1 MTLSHPDTLSLAR
14 LFEHSEA
21 DLVLLFDRAGV
32 LLYESPS
39 VARFVGRER
48 SGGAVLGDENS
59 IVHPDDRGGLKDK
72 LAYIFRTKNSLVL
85 EFRCPVA
92 DGTTA
97 WVECNAMPLT
107 GPDGSVDRVLAVLRD
122 ISERKAAEQALID
135 SEKRYRLLAENFG
148 DYVQRFSPNGTVIY
162 ENPALVELFGEHY
175 NPDRIVGDGISIVH
189 PDDQGWVAATFR
201 NLVENGGTT
210 QGEVR
215 YQLPCGE
222 QRWVDARADAIVGA
236 DGRVE
241 EVLLVSRD
249 ITEAKRT
256 QEALA
261 ESQAL
266 YQLLAEN
273 LTDYLV
279 LYDADGTILYDS
291 PSIERLLQ
299 DNQIQRE
306 KAADDR
312 SIIHPD
318 DRKRARR
325 NFALVAKSGGTH
337 RDELRYQLRS
347 GEVRWVDIQLTAL
360 PKEGSAE
367 NQVLMVGRD
376 VTRRRQAVE
385 DLAESEVRYRLLADH
400 QDDFIQLFAA
410 DGALLYESPSVQRF
424 MGAKYVKDRV
434 RGDENSMLHPDDKIH
449 AQEVFRKAVETRK
462 GVRTEFRYVGA
473 SDNVVWVECNVTTID
488 ETHSNDLSKILVVS
502 RDITARK
509 AAEAELAASETRY
522 RLLADNQTEYVTLIG
537 RDGELV
543 YESPSLVRRWGP
555 APPGYRAWDTNDFSS
570 IHQYQH
576 RRLHP
581 EDRTM
586 ALSAIVA
593 LLDDESKEANE
604 ITHRALDA
612 SGEVVWLETRLS
624 KVNDERMPNA
634 FLMLV
639 SRDVTERKLAEED
652 LKRWQFAQHESEL
665 ERLAFT
671 DELTGLANRKQFE
684 TTLDS
689 IEQQARRSG
698 DNFALLYL
706 DLDNFKSIN
715 DTYGHSAGDKV
726 LRDVAAMLKSR
737 VRETDM
743 VARWGGDEFVVL
755 LTNLQQSV
763 SVSGICEKLIAGIA
777 ELEAPKKVQL
787 GASIGVA
794 LYPADAQTIDELH
807 QCADSA
813 LYAAKSA
820 GKNRFKTYSD
830 RLQTEITRRRRL
842 KSGLENALNEQSL
855 RLHFQ
860 PIVDLQTQ
868 AVKGAEALVRWDCEG
883 EAISPDVFI
892 PLAEESN
899 LILDIDRWVV
909 AEALRWQQRWSESN
923 PDFTVHLNLSARFIS
938 GNNGEWLEGALNDAG
953 YIGRGLCAEV
963 TETAL
968 ITDLEAAS
976 ANLRHLRANG
986 IEVALDDFG
995 TGYSSLTYLAQLP
1008 LDALK
1013 IDRSFVQNIESKPT
1027 NQVITQSVAHM
1038 ADRLNIAVVAEG
1050 IETNEESR
1058 FMQDVGCSYGQGYL
1072 FKKPMAADEMTSLV
1086 TRVH

>member
-1 MTLSHPDTLSLAR
+1 M
-14 LFEHSEA
+14 
-21 DLVLLFDRAGV
+21 
-32 LLYESPS
+32 
-39 VARFVGRER
+39 
-48 SGGAVLGDENS
+48 
-59 IVHPDDRGGLKDK
+59 
-72 LAYIFRTKNSLVL
+72 
-85 EFRCPVA
+85 
-92 DGTTA
+92 
-97 WVECNAMPLT
+97 
-107 GPDGSVDRVLAVLRD
+107 
-122 ISERKAAEQALID
+122 
-135 SEKRYRLLAENFG
+135 
-148 DYVQRFSPNGTVIY
+148 
-162 ENPALVELFGEHY
+162 
-175 NPDRIVGDGISIVH
+175 
-189 PDDQGWVAATFR
+189 
-201 NLVENGGTT
+201 
-210 QGEVR
+210 
-215 YQLPCGE
+215 
-222 QRWVDARADAIVGA
+222 
-236 DGRVE
+236 
-241 EVLLVSRD
+241 
-249 ITEAKRT
+249 
-256 QEALA
+256 
-261 ESQAL
+261 
-266 YQLLAEN
+266 
-273 LTDYLV
+273 
-279 LYDADGTILYDS
+279 
-291 PSIERLLQ
+291 
-299 DNQIQRE
+299 
-306 KAADDR
+306 
-312 SIIHPD
+312 
-318 DRKRARR
+318 
-325 NFALVAKSGGTH
+325 
-337 RDELRYQLRS
+337 
-347 GEVRWVDIQLTAL
+347 RWVDIQLTAL

-376 VTRRRQAVE
+376 VTRRRQAAE

-400 QDDFIQLFAA
+400 QDDFIALFAV
-410 DGALLYESPSVQRF
+410 DGSILYESPSVQRF

-434 RGDENSMLHPDDKIH
+434 RGDENSMLHPEDRDAAREATRNLLKTRH
-449 AQEVFRKAVETRK
+449 STRVEL
-462 GVRTEFRYVGA
+462 RYVGEGEK
-473 SDNVVWVECNVTTID
+473 VVWVDCQSTPVKHTDNGDIRE
-488 ETHSNDLSKILVVS
+488 ILVVS

-509 AAEAELAASETRY
+509 TAEAELAASETRY

-555 APPGYRAWDTNDFSS
+555 TPQGYRAWDDNDFSS
-570 IHQYQH
+570 IHKKTH

-581 EDRTM
+581 EDRTK
-586 ALSAIVA
+586 V
-593 LLDDESKEANE
+593 LDTLEAVLKDETRAAGE

-624 KVNDERMPNA
+624 KVNDERMPDA
-634 FLMLV
+634 AVLLV

-698 DNFALLYL
+698 DNFALVYL

-794 LYPADAQTIDELH
+794 LYPADAQTVDELH
-807 QCADSA
+807 HCADSA

-868 AVKGAEALVRWDCEG
+868 AVKGAEALVRWDCGG

-909 AEALRWQQRWSESN
+909 TEALRWQQRWSESN

-938 GNNGEWLEGALNDAG
+938 GNNGEWLEGALNEAG

-1013 IDRSFVQNIESKPT
+1013 IDRSFVKNIESKPT
-1027 NQVITQSVAHM
+1027 NQVIAESIVSM
-1038 ADRLNIAVVAEG
+1038 AAKMGISVVAEG
-1050 IETNEESR
+1050 IESSEESR
-1058 FMQDVGCSYGQGYL
+1058 FMRDIGCSYGQGYL
-1072 FKKPMAADEMTSLV
+1072 FEKPLAVDEMMSLLK
-1086 TRVH
+1086 RKQFNHAH